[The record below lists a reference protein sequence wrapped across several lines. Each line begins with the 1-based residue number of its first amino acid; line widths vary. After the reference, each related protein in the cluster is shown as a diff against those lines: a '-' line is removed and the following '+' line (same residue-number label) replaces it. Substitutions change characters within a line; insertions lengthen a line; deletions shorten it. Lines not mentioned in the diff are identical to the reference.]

1 VSTSSP
7 KRIAWKLSASLL
19 RWIVV
24 GALMLAWLPPAAMP
38 VAYAVNTGFRNP
50 TANITGAAGYGNGF
64 EVNPQNAHTDDGLE
78 AVNNNGAGDRH
89 EYYNYGFNIGNI
101 PANAII
107 TGIEIRLDGRV
118 DQAANNARFAVDLT
132 WNAAQNFTAAR
143 NTPNLTTT
151 EGTYLLGGPLDT
163 WGRSWT
169 LAELADEIFAVRI
182 TSEATG
188 TGAAQRDFFLEW
200 VAVRVYYATAR
211 LSGTVFSDDDANGV
225 QNGAEAGLNNVPV
238 AFFRDDGDSVFEG
251 GGQDAQV
258 GATTTSATGVYT
270 STPLL
275 DGFSYWVDVTA
286 PPGRTLT
293 TPPEPRLVPIPTGAD
308 VAGVNF
314 GYAPQAVVNPALDIA
329 KTPDLQYVLAGGTVT
344 FTIAYTNTGNVTL
357 SAVLITD
364 TLAPN
369 CNRNVGVLP
378 VGQSQTY
385 SCNQP
390 GVTGDFTNTVQ
401 IGGVYTGTG
410 AAVTDTDTA
419 SVDVINPAIEIN
431 KLPDLQQITGGGTAN
446 FTIVVTNTGDVAL
459 TNVTVTDPLAPNC
472 ERLFASLAPGAS
484 QTYDCSLP
492 NVTGDLT
499 NIADVVAAT
508 LLGGSVSDSDTA
520 SVDVIGPAIQLN
532 KSPELQ
538 VINSGATAVFTLT
551 LTNTGDVALTNVTVT
566 DPLAP
571 NCANTFNSLNVGDSR
586 TYTCSLPNV
595 TTDLTN
601 TATVTCSYG
610 AGTLT
615 TSDTAQVRV
624 LTDAAGCPPG
634 LTAFL
639 KLNEAQPN
647 PPQYAD
653 VFRAH
658 NGVCAGGCPAP
669 TAGRLN
675 GGQAFARTA
684 TTGISLPPAAGQPS
698 FNWAAGDSFAV
709 AFWMKSDPAQ
719 TCSSERNE
727 VIVGRTDETG
737 GSQLQ
742 FWVGL
747 TCEAANRGRP
757 VFVLRDRANSATG
770 FIQGSARVNDGNWH
784 YLVAVRDGAAGQNRL
799 YVDGLLAGAQTVTY
813 SSGFDSATAAMTI
826 GWYNRAFD
834 RYPFAGTVDEVA
846 VYGRALA
853 SAEIVNNYMANTLGY
868 GYCQV
873 GSADIRRLYLPLVA
887 R

>member
-1 VSTSSP
+1 MNRLKHTGG
-7 KRIAWKLSASLL
+7 RALGWFLL
-19 RWIVV
+19 A
-24 GALMLAWLPPAAMP
+24 ALLLAWLPVTPTP

-50 TANITGAAGYGNGF
+50 TANITGALGYGNGF
-64 EVNPQNAHTDDGLE
+64 EVSPQNAYTDDGLF
-78 AVNNNGAGDRH
+78 AVNNNGANQRH
-89 EYYNYGFNIGNI
+89 EYYNYGFDVSNI

-132 WNAAQNFTAAR
+132 WNVAQSFTAPQ

-151 EGTYLLGGPLDT
+151 EDTYILGGPLDT

-169 LAELADEIFAVRI
+169 LAELADEVFAVRI
-182 TSEATG
+182 TSVATG
-188 TGAAQRDFFLEW
+188 VGAGQRDFFLEW

-211 LSGTVFSDDDANGV
+211 LSGTVFSDDDENGV
-225 QNGAEAGLNNVPV
+225 QNGAEVGLANVPV
-238 AFFRDDGDSVFEG
+238 TFFRDDGDSVFEG

-258 GATTTSATGVYT
+258 GATTTNATGVYT

-286 PPGRTLT
+286 PTGRTLT
-293 TPPEPRLVPIPTGAD
+293 TPPEPRLVSIPTGAD
-308 VAGVNF
+308 VTEVNF
-314 GYAPQAVVNPALDIA
+314 GYAPQAVVNPAIEVA

-357 SAVLITD
+357 SSVLITD

-369 CNRNVGVLP
+369 CNRNVGVLAA
-378 VGQSQTY
+378 GQSQTY
-385 SCNQP
+385 SCNRP
-390 GVTGDFTNTVQ
+390 DVVSDFTNTVQ

-419 SVDVINPAIEIN
+419 SVDVISPAIEIS
-431 KLPDLQQITGGGTAN
+431 KLPDLQQITSGSDAN
-446 FTIVVTNTGDVAL
+446 FTIIVTNTGDVAL
-459 TNVTVTDPLAPNC
+459 TNVAVTDPLAPNC
-472 ERLFASLAPGAS
+472 NRNFASLAPGAS
-484 QTYDCSLP
+484 QTYDCSLAG
-492 NVTGDLT
+492 VTGDLT
-499 NIADVVAAT
+499 NTADVVAAT
-508 LLGGSVSDSDTA
+508 PLGESVSDSDTA

-538 VINSGATAVFTLT
+538 VINSGASATFTLT
-551 LTNTGDVALTNVTVT
+551 VINTGDVPLTNVVIS
-566 DPLAP
+566 DSLAP
-571 NCANTFNSLNVGDSR
+571 NCARSFSSLGVGLSQ
-586 TYTCSLPNV
+586 TYACTLPNV
-595 TTDLTN
+595 TADLTN

-634 LTAFL
+634 LTALL
-639 KLNEAQPN
+639 KLDEAQPN

-658 NGVCAGGCPAP
+658 NGVCAGGCPTP

-684 TTGISLPPAAGQPS
+684 ITGISLPPAAGQPS

-709 AFWMKSDPAQ
+709 AFWMKSNPAQ

-770 FIQGSARVNDGNWH
+770 LIQGSARVNDGNWH

-799 YVDGLLAGAQTVTY
+799 YVDGALAGAQTVTY
-813 SSGFDSATAAMTI
+813 SAGFDSATAAMTI

-834 RYPFAGTVDEVA
+834 RYPFAGAVDEVA

-853 SAEIVNNYMANTLGY
+853 SAEIANNYVANTLGY

-873 GSADIRRLYLPLVA
+873 GSADIRRFYLPLVA